1 MGRLSARNQLFVAIA
16 VIVVAAVAAVALVVV
31 PVYRSASEMNAE
43 IELERGNLLA
53 AQTLLNRRQSA
64 KAQSAANEVELM
76 ALANRIPESPQLP
89 SVIIELQDVANAS
102 GLSFEQISV
111 GDLLPGRAE
120 EGQEPRYSA
129 VPITIILHGRW
140 ADITD
145 YFHRIDRLDRG
156 VRVVNSTF
164 QYVAPTDEDPS
175 YVQASAAIEVYV
187 INPDAPEPEPTPAPS
202 DEASETGDSAD
213 AD

>member
-16 VIVVAAVAAVALVVV
+16 VIVVVAVASVALVVA
-31 PVYRSASEMNAE
+31 PVYRSASDVEAE
-43 IELERGNLLA
+43 IEVERGNLLA

-76 ALANRIPESPQLP
+76 AIANRIPDSPQLP

-102 GLSFEQISV
+102 GLSFQQISV
-111 GDLLPGRAE
+111 GELTPGRAE

-129 VPITIILHGRW
+129 VPITVILHGRW
-140 ADITD
+140 VDITD

-164 QYVAPTDEDPS
+164 QYVAATDEDPS
-175 YVQASAAIEVYV
+175 YVQASAAVEVYV
-187 INPDAPEPEPTPAPS
+187 INPEAPEPEPAPS
-202 DEASETGDSAD
+202 DEASETGDGTD